1 MSFFNGTVI
10 DQIYIV
16 YGLIALVLV
25 LILILVILD
34 RREKK
39 KRSKSFIE
47 PVSKKEKEEVT
58 LPVTAKVEIP
68 IIEPVEPTSPDVP
81 LKEDNTPNE
90 VEEEMLDTMEDDPDL
105 EKTQAQIEI
114 QQITKALEKA
124 EEEDDK
130 IKLTHFEQEQEAN
143 AIISI
148 NELMKKSNDL
158 YQKNETV
165 QYMDEGNEPINL
177 EELKSKYEQEQ
188 ESTPIEET
196 PSVSVTKEKLPDFAT
211 EKELATAKENNR
223 KPSKFKSSPIIS
235 PVYGI
240 EKGTESTPHK
250 EPPIELENTA
260 DLDQLD
266 DEIRKTN
273 EFLRILKE
281 LKKNLQ

>member
-10 DQIYIV
+10 NQIYIV

-39 KRSKSFIE
+39 KCSKSFME
-47 PVSKKEKEEVT
+47 PVLKKDKEEVAP
-58 LPVTAKVEIP
+58 PVTTNVEIP
-68 IIEPVEPTSPDVP
+68 IIEPVEPDPPIASI
-81 LKEDNTPNE
+81 KEDNTPNE
-90 VEEEMLDTMEDDPDL
+90 VVDETLDTMEEDPDL

-114 QQITKALEKA
+114 QQLTKALEKA

-177 EELKSKYEQEQ
+177 EELKAKYEQ
-188 ESTPIEET
+188 ESTPVEET
-196 PSVSVTKEKLPDFAT
+196 LSVSATKEKLPDFAT

-240 EKGTESTPHK
+240 EKGTESTPRK

>member
-47 PVSKKEKEEVT
+47 PVLKKEKEKEEVT
-58 LPVTAKVEIP
+58 SPVTTNVEIP
-68 IIEPVEPTSPDVP
+68 IIEPVEPASPIASI
-81 LKEDNTPNE
+81 KEDNTPNE
-90 VEEEMLDTMEDDPDL
+90 VVDETLDTVEEDSDL

-114 QQITKALEKA
+114 QQLTKVLEKA

-177 EELKSKYEQEQ
+177 EELKAKYEQ
-188 ESTPIEET
+188 ESTPVEET

-240 EKGTESTPHK
+240 EKGTESTPRK